1 MLKGL
6 SIRQQLAARMLA
18 QSKTVTEVARELGVE
33 RKTIYNWRR
42 DEEFSS
48 LVTTHQSEYERQIL
62 LEDERQIIPRLLKT
76 AEALLDDENPH
87 ARLSA
92 CRLIATW
99 LGLNKPRESEPPTE
113 ESSVLAAAYDM
124 IARITRGNKGLRDLL
139 LAELNRD
146 RTQAEEDGQE
156 DAAPLPPVAEVPDDI
171 PEGAHV
177 S

>member
-6 SIRQQLAARMLA
+6 SIRQQLAAKMLA
-18 QSKTVTEVARELGVE
+18 QGRSLTDVASELGVE
-33 RKTIYNWRR
+33 LKTIYNWRKNP
-42 DEEFSS
+42 EFAS
-48 LVTTHQSEYERQIL
+48 LLSTHQAEYERQIL
-62 LEDERQIIPRLLKT
+62 MEDERHIIPKLFRT

-99 LGLNKPRESEPPTE
+99 LGLNRPRESEPPTE

-124 IARITRGNKGLRDLL
+124 IARITRGNEGLRDLL

-146 RTQAEEDGQE
+146 RTPVEDDGQE
-156 DAAPLPPVAEVPDDI
+156 DVASLQPVSEVPDDI